1 MTKPARPEVS
11 ALRTLLVL
19 VALAAVGM
27 RIERALAAIRER
39 QAECRRLAKISRR
52 RARWPFVPALR
63 CPRAPPSPGC
73 AGLGDQSYVLVAEP
87 LGGFDAETVSRIGR
101 VLPEAEISWRC
112 QPAEPA
118 EAPADDAV
126 DSWSSGLG
134 PGLIACQAHASERF
148 PLASCTGRATG

>member
-1 MTKPARPEVS
+1 MTKPVRLKFT
-11 ALRTLLVL
+11 LRTLLVL

-39 QAECRRLAKISRR
+39 QAECRRLAKIGAVVLDGRSFQGAFDVREHRIPWLRR
-52 RARWPFVPALR
+52 V
-63 CPRAPPSPGC
+63 
-73 AGLGDQSYVLVAEP
+73 LGDQSYVLVAEP

-118 EAPADDAV
+118 EAPADDALTV
-126 DSWSSGLG
+126 QVGAPD
-134 PGLIACQAHASERF
+134 
-148 PLASCTGRATG
+148 